1 MDRVALALPDVNTV
15 AQVEYFARRSAAEDW
30 RLLTSVSVYRLQTAN
45 GELLSPPLVV
55 RGERARHWRVKV
67 DQRGGG
73 IGGGVPRLRAGWL
86 PDRLVFVT
94 RGEGPFELV
103 YGSAAAPGAEVPL
116 DTLLPS
122 GDTTLGPTS
131 GPGLPVAHAGEP
143 REAGGPDRL
152 LPPAPPRPWRA
163 WIMWAALI
171 AGVATLG
178 TLAWNLARQMRV
190 NS

>member
-1 MDRVALALPDVNTV
+1 M
-15 AQVEYFARRSAAEDW
+15 
-30 RLLTSVSVYRLQTAN
+30 
-45 GELLSPPLVV
+45 
-55 RGERARHWRVKV
+55 
-67 DQRGGG
+67 
-73 IGGGVPRLRAGWL
+73 

-152 LPPAPPRPWRA
+152 LPPAPPKPWRA